1 MCLYKH
7 IHAKYICSCK
17 KYCVTG
23 KILSLYIFLKN
34 DSHTHTHTHTERER
48 EQLQHFKANILIPL
62 MKPQGQTE
70 YNLASC

>member
-34 DSHTHTHTHTERER
+34 DSHTHTHTHRKREGTTPTFQSKYIDSINETSR
-48 EQLQHFKANILIPL
+48 AN
-62 MKPQGQTE
+62 
-70 YNLASC
+70 